1 MSAGPEA
8 LNRLKQAQELHQQ
21 GRHDEAETRYR
32 DVLAVTPDNADAL
45 HFLGVLEAQRGRYEI
60 AADLIGRAASIAPEN
75 PFIHYN
81 YGNVLSALNRLEESV
96 VSFDRALALNPDDST
111 TLNNKGVILYQL
123 KRTNAAL
130 ISYERAIAL
139 NPQHASA
146 HVNRGNLLL
155 GLGEYAEALSS
166 YNRAL
171 AIQPQQANA
180 LFGRGKALASLLRY
194 EDARSSYD
202 RAIALD
208 PAHAESHANRGDVL
222 FQIGRYNEALPAY
235 ERAAAI
241 APNLVAAHHGR
252 GNTLFK
258 LGRGQ
263 EAYAAYDRAFS
274 LDPEMEYLEGARLLT
289 KMYVCDWSD
298 LEKDIEHLRARVLE
312 GKPAANPFAFLMI
325 GENPSDQLVCARAY
339 AAAKYPPSP
348 VPMWWGKRSPHAK
361 IRLGY
366 VSGEF
371 REQATG
377 YLTADLFECHDRSAF
392 ELHAIS
398 TGIDDGSALRR
409 RIKAAFDVFSDV
421 SRRSD
426 SEIADEIARAQID
439 ILVNLNGFFGEERTA
454 LVAFKPSPIQVNYL
468 GFPGTMGAPYMDYI
482 LADRWI
488 IPEDQEENYSEKVVY
503 LPDTY
508 QANDRKKA
516 FGDTLPSRAEYGLP
530 EKGFVFCSFNNAYK
544 ITPEIFSIWMQLLA
558 RTDGSVLWLLEVDSS
573 IKRNLMNEAQKR
585 GVSPDR
591 ILFAPFIKLKDHLAR
606 GRLADLFLDTLP
618 VNAHTTASDAL
629 WMGVPVLTCLG
640 STFAGRVAASLL
652 AAVGLPEM
660 ITRSLADY
668 EALAL
673 KLATDPALMA
683 SVRAKL
689 ARNRDTYPLFDTPRL
704 ARHIEA
710 AYRTMW
716 VRHQSGLAPVSFAVD
731 RIDP

>member
-1 MSAGPEA
+1 MSTGPDA
-8 LNRLKQAQELHQQ
+8 FNRLRQARELHQQ
-21 GRHDEAETRYR
+21 GRYDEAESRYR
-32 DVLAVTPDNADAL
+32 DVLAVMPDQVDAL
-45 HFLGVLEAQRGRYEI
+45 HLLGVLEAQGGRYET
-60 AADLIGRAASIAPEN
+60 AADLIGRAASIAPDN

-96 VSFDRALALNPDDST
+96 ASYDRTLALNPDDGT
-111 TLNNKGVILYQL
+111 TLNNKGVVLSQL
-123 KRTNAAL
+123 KRTDEAL

-155 GLGEYAEALSS
+155 GLGRYEEALSS
-166 YNRAL
+166 YDRAL

-180 LFGRGKALASLLRY
+180 LFGRGRALTRLLRY
-194 EDARSSYD
+194 EEALSSYD

-222 FQIGRYNEALPAY
+222 FQIGRYHEALPAY

-241 APNLVAAHHGR
+241 APDSVAAHHGR

-258 LGRGQ
+258 LGRGR

-274 LDPEMEYLEGARLLT
+274 LHPEMEYLEGFRLLT

-298 LEKDIEHLRARVLE
+298 LERDVDHLRARVLE
-312 GKPAANPFAFLMI
+312 NRPAANPFAFLMI
-325 GENPSDQLVCARAY
+325 GQTPADQLVCARAY

-348 VPMWWGKRSPHAK
+348 SPKWRKRPPHTK

-377 YLTADLFECHDRSAF
+377 YLTADLFECHDRNSF

-398 TGIDDGSALRR
+398 TGIDDGSAMRK

-426 SEIADEIARAQID
+426 SEIAEQIAGAEID

-454 LVAFKPSPIQVNYL
+454 LFAFKPSPIQVNYL

-482 LADRWI
+482 LADKWI
-488 IPEDQEENYSEKVVY
+488 IPEDRREDYSEEVVY

-508 QANDRKKA
+508 QANDRKRGI
-516 FGDTLPSRAEYGLP
+516 GDTVPSRTDYGLP

-544 ITPEIFSIWMQLLA
+544 ITPEIFSIWMRLLA
-558 RTDGSVLWLLEVDSS
+558 GTDGSVLWLLEVDSS

-591 ILFAPFIKLKDHLAR
+591 ILFAPFLKLKDHLAR

-640 STFAGRVAASLL
+640 PTFAGRVAASLL
-652 AAVGLPEM
+652 SAVGLEEM

-673 KLATDPALMA
+673 KLAGDPALMA

-689 ARNRDTYPLFDTPRL
+689 ARNRDTHPLFDTPRF

-710 AYRTMW
+710 AYKTMRE
-716 VRHQSGLAPVSFAVD
+716 RHQSGLAPASFAVD